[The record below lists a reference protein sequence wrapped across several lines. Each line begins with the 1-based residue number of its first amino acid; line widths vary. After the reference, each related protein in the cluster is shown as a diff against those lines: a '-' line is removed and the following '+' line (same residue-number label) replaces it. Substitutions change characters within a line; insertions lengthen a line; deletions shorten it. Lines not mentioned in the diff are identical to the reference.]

1 MEMKIVITIWQ
12 LPGVDVVD
20 YGAAGVGV
28 HGVGAGGNIHELLMI
43 LSDLACV
50 QSVNK
55 NIC

>member
-28 HGVGAGGNIHELLMI
+28 HGVGVGGNIHELLMI